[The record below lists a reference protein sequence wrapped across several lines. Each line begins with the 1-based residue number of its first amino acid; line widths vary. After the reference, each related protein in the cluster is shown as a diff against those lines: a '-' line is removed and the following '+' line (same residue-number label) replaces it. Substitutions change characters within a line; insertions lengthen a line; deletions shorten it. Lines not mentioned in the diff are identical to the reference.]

1 MFNAPRPTQAYG
13 VSSSTNFGGS
23 FVDEN
28 PLAVSVYDG
37 LDPWSAAPSPSPP
50 AVTSI
55 FTSAIVL
62 CVADAT
68 VPSIYHQSFSIVDP
82 TNSGET
88 SVNSLS
94 RVLGTS
100 GLPAGIID
108 KIVNLVSTRPRVSK
122 LEFFVALALVALA
135 QSGKDV
141 SVEQVAALAQQNDL
155 PEPSLDLSALTAAP
169 SAFVYNKSNIDV
181 TARAPA
187 PAYSSDDPWNS
198 RFAPS
203 GTGAID
209 AAQGSVANG
218 MPSSV
223 SGTGMPKDWWRKQE
237 NVTVKFLGQQ
247 GFILNRYIVYEVLTD
262 RGPPVS
268 RRYSE
273 FTVLWDCLI
282 HRYPFRLIPQ
292 LPPKRIGP
300 DENFLEQRRKG
311 LQRFLTF
318 VINHPVIKDD
328 GLLAVFLAEPSFE
341 QWRKYSSIS
350 LEEEST
356 SKRVD
361 RVEEMSIPSDLEDKL
376 GNVRGKISPL
386 IEAWQKIGILVERI
400 IRKREAEAVRTPP
413 ALRRTYLPTHFAF
426 PLFSSPFLDSTDSRD
441 PSLSAVSLTSGGSI
455 FATFPSGVGAGGA
468 PSAGPAS
475 GMQADLSRLTN
486 TLKALVEVNGQC
498 WRGEDCE
505 LSEGVK
511 QGVRKISEHTQRQA
525 DILEQRTQRLL
536 YTTLEGLKSQRDLYI
551 GMRDLFI
558 RHDRLS
564 VDQVERLK
572 KRVEKTSLKL
582 EGVHA
587 VKKEGWQ
594 DEADKLAGIV
604 EKDKATIAAQLNRR
618 MFIRACM
625 WHELRVVLHNR
636 ENTLLT
642 HLVQTFAG
650 EEQEYAEGVAADWA
664 SLVEAVESMPLE

>member
-55 FTSAIVL
+55 FTSAI
-62 CVADAT
+62 ADAT
-68 VPSIYHQSFSIVDP
+68 VPSIYHKSFSIVDP

-155 PEPSLDLSALTAAP
+155 PEPSLDLSSLTATP
-169 SAFVYNKSNIDV
+169 SAFVYNKPNLDV

-209 AAQGSVANG
+209 AVQGSVTNG

-223 SGTGMPKDWWRKQE
+223 SGTGMPKDWWKKQE
-237 NVTVKFLGQQ
+237 NVTVNFLGQQ
-247 GFILNRYIVYEVLTD
+247 GFILNRYIVYEVVTD

-273 FTVLWDCLI
+273 FAFLWDCLVR
-282 HRYPFRLIPQ
+282 RYPFRLIPQ

-311 LQRFLTF
+311 LQRFLSF

-328 GLLAVFLAEPSFE
+328 GLLVVFLAEPSFE
-341 QWRKYSSIS
+341 QWRKHSSIS

-400 IRKREAEAVRTPP
+400 IRKREAEA
-413 ALRRTYLPTHFAF
+413 
-426 PLFSSPFLDSTDSRD
+426 
-441 PSLSAVSLTSGGSI
+441 
-455 FATFPSGVGAGGA
+455 
-468 PSAGPAS
+468 
-475 GMQADLSRLTN
+475 ADLSRLTN

-511 QGVRKISEHTQRQA
+511 QGVRRVSEHTQRQA
-525 DILEQRTQRLL
+525 DILEQRTRRLL

-551 GMRDLFI
+551 AMRDLFI

-594 DEADKLAGIV
+594 EEADKLAGIV

-618 MFIRACM
+618 VFIRACM

-642 HLVQTFAG
+642 YLVQTFAG
-650 EEQEYAEGVAADWA
+650 EEQEYAEGVAANWA